1 MAYWWVNHKQT
12 YRQEVEGGYIWSPK
26 TRVDGVRSQFYDNM
40 AEVQPG
46 DIIFSYAFT
55 QIRDVGVATGPTVT
69 AQKPS
74 EFGAAGQDW
83 KGEGWFVPVEFQ
95 QTDHALRPKDHI
107 EAIRPLLPEKYA
119 PINAAGKGNQ
129 VAYLASISPELGELL
144 LNLIARPS
152 TQAQL
157 AQLSASYGYTVT
169 DDDIEKQIRNRTDL
183 SATEKEQLV
192 LSRRGQGRFRRALEA
207 IEPQCRV
214 TGLADKKHLKASHI
228 KPWRDSSNP
237 ERLDGHN
244 GLLLTPH
251 IDHLFDRGFIS
262 FTDSGKLLLSGAL
275 SHEAS
280 QTFGVSSSQLTGSFS
295 AKQQDYLAYH
305 RAKIFIGEK

>member
-1 MAYWWVNHKQT
+1 MVYWWVNHKKT

-26 TRVDGVRSQFYDNM
+26 TRADGVRSQFYDNM

-46 DIIFSYAFT
+46 DIIFSYAYA
-55 QIRDVGVATGPTVT
+55 QIRDVGVATGPAVT

-74 EFGAAGQDW
+74 EFGAAGQGW
-83 KGEGWFVPVEFQ
+83 KGEGWFVPVEFLRA
-95 QTDHALRPKDHI
+95 DHAMRPKDHI
-107 EAIRPLLPEKYA
+107 EAIRELLPEKYA
-119 PINAAGKGNQ
+119 PINSVGDGNQ
-129 VAYLASISPELGELL
+129 GAYLAHISPALGELL
-144 LNLIARPS
+144 LSLIARPS
-152 TQAQL
+152 TQDQF
-157 AQLSASYGYTVT
+157 AQLSATHGHTAT
-169 DDDIEKQIRNRTDL
+169 DDDIEKHIRNRTDL

-192 LSRRGQGRFRRALEA
+192 LSRRGQGRFRRALEE

-251 IDHLFDRGFIS
+251 IDHLFDKGYVS
-262 FTDSGKLLLSGAL
+262 FTDDGELLLSGAL
-275 SHEAS
+275 SHEAAQAFDISPS
-280 QTFGVSSSQLTGSFS
+280 QPTGSFT
-295 AKQQDYLAYH
+295 AEQKVYLAYH
-305 RAKIFIGEK
+305 REKIFIGR